1 MNQQDNTNPYLRVKR
16 LHSSAIIPTKR
27 EEDAGFD
34 LYAIYEEEYK
44 ILNSQEIWLAPT
56 GISIE
61 FSKNWVF
68 LLHERSSTGVKG
80 IARRAGVIDSGYR
93 GEIKVAIQ
101 NLTSK
106 FLIFKSNVISEEE
119 VLQKEQLNK
128 DGVLF
133 YPQEKAIAQGILM
146 YSPHVEVEEVDE
158 LDLNSQRKDGGF
170 GSSQK

>member
-1 MNQQDNTNPYLRVKR
+1 MNQDSTNPYLRVKK
-16 LHSSAIIPTKR
+16 LHSKAIIPSKR

-34 LYAIYEEEYK
+34 LYAIYEEDYK
-44 ILNSQEIWLAPT
+44 ILLSQEIWLAPT
-56 GISIE
+56 GISVE

-68 LLHERSSTGVKG
+68 LLYERSSTGVKG

-106 FLIFKSNVISEEE
+106 ILIFKSSNSSEEE
-119 VLQKEQLNK
+119 ILKKEKLNS
-128 DGVLF
+128 DEVLF
-133 YPQEKAIAQGILM
+133 YSQEKAIAQGILL
-146 YSPHVEVEEVDE
+146 YSPHIEVEEVDE
-158 LDLNSQRKDGGF
+158 LDLISQRKEGGF